1 MDPSTVTVQVLDGF
15 QADGG
20 AAAGVVAR
28 ELEGAGYRIIARN
41 PAVRYDVTTVLWTA
55 GSEDAGRQIAADIGA
70 PAAREQPGN
79 LSTSVMVHVVVGA
92 DRG

>member
-1 MDPSTVTVQVLDGF
+1 VQVLDGY

-20 AAAGVVAR
+20 AAADAVAA
-28 ELEGAGYRIIARN
+28 ELADAGYRIVAQN
-41 PAVRYDVTTVLWTA
+41 PALLYQVTSVLWTA
-55 GSEDAGRQIAADIGA
+55 GNEAAGQQIAAEIGA
-70 PAAREQPGN
+70 GEVREQPGN